1 MKILVVRVGKAGDMV
16 MITPALRTLLRLY
29 PHAEF
34 HLLTSPDGRRVLHGF
49 DARISK
55 VFIYPTGVLNEILH
69 RRRIVR
75 GLKDETYTHAFVFE
89 GDPRYH
95 NLIGLTGV
103 PASLLHRNPL
113 LHYSECCLSLVRP
126 HVNLPVQETW
136 IELPVTD
143 EGRKRSTAYLREYGI
158 RDNDIVVGF
167 HATSSSSLT
176 GFFRGRKRRV
186 QRTWPADRFASLA
199 VLLLEHAAAKGLSL
213 RILMDVLPEE
223 RRLVEPIIRMSAG
236 IVVVASAP
244 PDFERYKAVLQR
256 MTLLVTPDTG
266 PMHIAAAVGTPV
278 VALFSGKAPEDCG
291 PFVPAEKYAVLRAE
305 NSTQPEL
312 GLAAITSQSV
322 LQACRPFLHRQHHS
336 ELRMK

>member
-16 MITPALRTLLRLY
+16 MITPALRALLRLY
-29 PHAEF
+29 PNAEF
-34 HLLTSPDGRRVLHGF
+34 HLLTSPDGRRVLRGF

-55 VFIYPTGVLNEILH
+55 VFIYPTGILNEMLN

-75 GLKDETYTHAFVFE
+75 GLKNETYTRAFVFE

-95 NLIGLTGV
+95 NLIGLTGA
-103 PASLLHRNPL
+103 PASLLRRDPL
-113 LHYSECCLSLVRP
+113 LHYSECCLSLVR
-126 HVNLPVQETW
+126 HLTSLPAQDTW

-158 RDNDIVVGF
+158 SDSDIVVGF
-167 HATSSSSLT
+167 HATSSSSTT
-176 GFFRGRKRRV
+176 GFFRGRKRRLH
-186 QRTWPADRFASLA
+186 RTWPATCFSRLA
-199 VLLLEHAAAKGLSL
+199 GLLHEHAAAKGLSL

-223 RRLVEPIIRMSAG
+223 RLLVEPIVRMSAG
-236 IVVVASAP
+236 RMAVASAP

-256 MTLLVTPDTG
+256 MALLVTPDTG

-291 PFVPAEKYAVLRAE
+291 PFVPAEKYRVLRAE
-305 NSTQPEL
+305 NSAQPEL
-312 GLAAITSQSV
+312 GLSAITPESV
-322 LQACRPFLHRQHHS
+322 FQACLPFLPGFAAR
-336 ELRMK
+336 